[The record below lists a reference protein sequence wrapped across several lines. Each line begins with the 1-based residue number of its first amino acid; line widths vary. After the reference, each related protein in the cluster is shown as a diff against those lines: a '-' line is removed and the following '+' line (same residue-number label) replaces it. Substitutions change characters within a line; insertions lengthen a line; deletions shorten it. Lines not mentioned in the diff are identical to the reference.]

1 MKAHSDILLKVI
13 IVVVMTVIVI
23 VTVYPI
29 YFSVVASLS
38 EPADVIMGN
47 VSVWPIGFTKES
59 YQNILNQSNVW
70 VGYRNSIVYMV
81 FGTLLSLCLTI
92 PAAYV
97 LSHHN
102 LPGRNILSWY
112 FILILYLSGGLV
124 PTYLVVRGLNLLNKP
139 YTMIIIASF
148 SVYNMVVSRVYFE
161 SSIPMEVYESARID
175 GASEFGQFFRIALPL
190 ATPIIAVIGLFY
202 ASTRWN
208 DYFNGM
214 IYLSNS
220 DYYPLQLVLRNI
232 LIQSQM
238 AAATIDP
245 TMDPEAVVALTRRTY
260 MAETMKYALIIIS
273 SLPMLALYPFVQKY
287 FVKGMMIGSVKG

>member
-1 MKAHSDILLKVI
+1 MKAHSDIFLKLVI
-13 IVVVMTVIVI
+13 IAVMTVVVI

-38 EPADVIMGN
+38 EPADVIMGR

-59 YQNILNQSNVW
+59 YQNILNQSSIW
-70 VGYRNSIVYMV
+70 SGYRNSILYMF

-92 PAAYV
+92 PTAYV

-112 FILILYLSGGLV
+112 FIIILYLSGGLV

-161 SSIPMEVYESARID
+161 SSIPAEVYESARID

-220 DYYPLQLVLRNI
+220 DYYPLQLVLRNV

-245 TMDPEAVVALTRRTY
+245 TLDPEAVVALTRRTY

-273 SLPMLALYPFVQKY
+273 SLPMLILYPFVQKY